1 VVPSQ
6 RDANKAIADKERLTK
21 EAEAYAS
28 GILPVAEGAASRQ
41 LQEAEG
47 YRAQV
52 AAIAEGEASRFSAL
66 VTAYQAA
73 PRVTRERLYIDAV
86 ENVMTRSRKVIVDT
100 KGGNGQ
106 MLYLPLDKLVERNPG
121 GVVRENETTV
131 SAPRG
136 VDEGQDLRQRGER

>member
-1 VVPSQ
+1 MS
-6 RDANKAIADKERLTK
+6 AIAL
-21 EAEAYAS
+21 
-28 GILPVAEGAASRQ
+28 L
-41 LQEAEG
+41 
-47 YRAQV
+47 
-52 AAIAEGEASRFSAL
+52 ASRFSAL
-66 VTAYQAA
+66 VSAYEAS

-106 MLYLPLDKLVERNPG
+106 MLYLPLDKLLERAPS

-136 VDEGQDLRQRGER
+136 GDGEGQGQDLRQRGER